1 MASISMTRKDSL
13 FDELEALHEQ
23 IRRRAY
29 ELFERRPR
37 QWGDPLRDWL
47 TAERE
52 LVWKPCIELREKDGS
67 FEVLAA
73 TPGVDAKDLDVQVTP
88 EEVLIQADIHH
99 RHTPDKG
106 TVHVCEFTGGK
117 LFRSIRFPD
126 AIDPESVKAEYKNG
140 LLRLTAAA
148 AKARPTRVEVQA
160 A

>member
-13 FDELEALHEQ
+13 LDELQALHEQ

-29 ELFERRPR
+29 ELFEGRPR
-37 QWGDPLRDWL
+37 QQGDPLRDWL

-52 LVWKPCIELREKDGS
+52 VVWKPCIELREKDGS

-99 RHTPDKG
+99 RHTPEKG

-117 LFRSIRFPD
+117 LFRSIRFPQS
-126 AIDPESVKAEYKNG
+126 IDPDSVKVEYKNG

-148 AKARPTRVEVQA
+148 ARSAAIKLEVQA